1 MQKRISTLSKTLPD
15 ESKNSPF
22 IQLCGQLFSE
32 VWFPKDCELEVG
44 AIIDQLIEMLDTP
57 DSAIHNKVCNYLI
70 EFYRYVNTYFN
81 NLSLYHIHIL
91 ISHSCC

>member
-1 MQKRISTLSKTLPD
+1 MGYNSSYLFKFFFLQKRISTLSKTLPD

-22 IQLCGQLFSE
+22 LQLCSQLFSE
-32 VWFPKDCELEVG
+32 VWFPKDCELEVS

-70 EFYRYVNTYFN
+70 EFYRYVNT
-81 NLSLYHIHIL
+81 
-91 ISHSCC
+91 